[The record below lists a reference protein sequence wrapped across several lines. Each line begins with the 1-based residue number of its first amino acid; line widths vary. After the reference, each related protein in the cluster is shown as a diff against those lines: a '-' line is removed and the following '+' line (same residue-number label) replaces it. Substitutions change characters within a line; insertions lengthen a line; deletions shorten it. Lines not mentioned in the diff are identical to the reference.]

1 MKNIKNNK
9 NNPQDLP
16 SDPQWEEEWESDEF
30 MQELQGL
37 WDEQDSRVAE
47 IVARPEAQPR
57 GLNPRYSTPY
67 RHILMVEY
75 FLLALV
81 GTGAGIYTALSFL
94 NDADL
99 FIHIAGLVLTFVN
112 VLITLYSLYLFLA
125 LHLHHPART
134 GVVRMSRFMRRMH
147 MEPHYA
153 PRVDRPKSRIIT
165 VDFSHAVTT
174 AFSSVRQVAAVSA
187 TVLVVLVAVSCS
199 PIGDG
204 HTMTQRDRVDRAAII
219 ENIDAM
225 ISQL

>member
-16 SDPQWEEEWESDEF
+16 SDPQWEEELESDEF

-57 GLNPRYSTPY
+57 GLNLRYSTPY

-153 PRVDRPKSRIIT
+153 PRPDRRRPRVIH
-165 VDFSHAVTT
+165 VDFRNAVAT
-174 AFSSVRQVAAVSA
+174 AFSSARQVAAVSA
-187 TVLVVLVAVSCS
+187 AAMVVFAFVACTPV
-199 PIGDG
+199 GDG
-204 HTMTQRDRVDRAAII
+204 HAMSKSDRADRAAAIVNVD
-219 ENIDAM
+219 EMVA
-225 ISQL
+225 QL

>member
-16 SDPQWEEEWESDEF
+16 SDLQWEEEWESDEF

-57 GLNPRYSTPY
+57 GLNLRYSTPY